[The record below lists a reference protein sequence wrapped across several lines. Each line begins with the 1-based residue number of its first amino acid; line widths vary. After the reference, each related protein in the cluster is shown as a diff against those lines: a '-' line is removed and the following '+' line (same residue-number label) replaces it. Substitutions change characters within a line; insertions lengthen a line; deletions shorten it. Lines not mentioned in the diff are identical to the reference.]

1 MSRTSEYLIELDI
14 DRQDKARQK
23 LKQMER
29 GFKAIS
35 DAAKQAGNGLNFQE
49 NFEQME
55 AQANALT
62 AQIMGIAHNS
72 KGEFSD
78 AFATY
83 QKNASKTLAV
93 LQDQADKLTFSLSEE
108 GKAYR
113 EQIKALREKTDLTKD
128 EKKELS
134 DLSKLVIDLSD
145 EEISAA
151 LQRNKLMRVNLKTAE
166 AQARY
171 ASALSGQIVKAP
183 LEEMGRMSE
192 KLLTGIGKVVA
203 HPVDSVK
210 KAMAAVAD
218 ESLPRLVT
226 VYQKITGLDRAF
238 QEQSSETPKTISE
251 QFQAAR
257 MRIAIQMDYMV
268 TIAKKKFKEITKN
281 ASISGIIEKSFQL
294 MGKGIGSTFKGI
306 GIAASKIFSF
316 VEKNGKR
323 AFDTFAKGASKAM
336 AKARTGLQTLYNATG
351 LIGGASRTIGS
362 VMGSASGAADKQ
374 VDREKQAAR
383 IKGSLSDDEKQKL
396 LQQVYIKTGADYGVI
411 VDAINAIQNT
421 FGQKVKPDELAQAA
435 AMEIQYPGTASTFL
449 SSTEGESNM
458 DKFKMYANRLKA
470 IQGATG
476 ASTEQIQASTKF
488 VSQYANHDTG
498 ASVSQLQAVYLAM
511 QNQGVFNSEEEL
523 QTAFKRFVS
532 QQAKSGMSPVEF
544 AKQFDWSAYAK
555 GADGQTRASNALTT
569 MDWGALNKAA
579 TTTDTEIPKDS
590 SAKSMAEKM
599 RELEEKKNEMMMKL
613 IPVIMP
619 VVEELSKLLNSSEG
633 QAIIDGLV
641 GIFKTVLPLLEPI
654 FKVLKVVL
662 DFTNDYLLRPL
673 EKAIRAIM
681 DWFGDDEE
689 NEKPELANGGIASM
703 PSICGERGP
712 EAIIPLDFSRA
723 ARATNIATNIS
734 QTFHMTGN
742 QTTAL
747 SLAQAVRS
755 RDFSRAMTDNLFI
768 TNRCGGF

>member
-1 MSRTSEYLIELDI
+1 MSRTSEYLIELEI
-14 DRQDKARQK
+14 DKQDKARQK
-23 LKQMER
+23 IKQMER

-35 DAAKQAGNGLNFQE
+35 DAAKQAGNGMNFQE
-49 NFEQME
+49 NFDQME

-62 AQIMGIAHNS
+62 AQIMAIAHDS
-72 KGEFSD
+72 KGEFSE
-78 AFATY
+78 AFETY
-83 QKNASKTLAV
+83 QKYASKTLTA
-93 LQDQADKLTFSLSEE
+93 LQDQSDNLTFSLSEE

-113 EQIKALREKTDLTKD
+113 EQIKALREKADLTKD

-145 EEISAA
+145 EEINAA
-151 LQRNKLMRVNLKTAE
+151 IQRNKLMRVNLKAAE
-166 AQARY
+166 AQAKY
-171 ASALSGQIVKAP
+171 ASAVSGDLAKASFNKIGQIAEKT
-183 LEEMGRMSE
+183 LSTMG
-192 KLLTGIGKVVA
+192 KLLTQPIITIRDGTNA
-203 HPVDSVK
+203 
-210 KAMAAVAD
+210 
-218 ESLPRLVT
+218 
-226 VYQKITGLDRAF
+226 ITGSSFAQKLSPMMNTLGRLPEIA
-238 QEQSSETPKTISE
+238 QEWPEK
-251 QFQAAR
+251 FKNAR
-257 MRIAIQMDYMV
+257 LKYQMQMGLMAI
-268 TIAKKKFKEITKN
+268 IAKKKFAEIKKN
-281 ASISGIIEKSFQL
+281 ASISGIIQKSFEL
-294 MGKGIGSTFKGI
+294 MGKGVGATFKGI
-306 GIAASKIFSF
+306 GTAASKIFSF

-323 AFDTFAKGASKAM
+323 AFDTFAKGAGKAM

-351 LIGGASRTIGS
+351 LIGGGFSAINGIGGAISGGLSS
-362 VMGSASGAADKQ
+362 VSSASDKQ

-458 DKFKMYANRLKA
+458 DMFKMYANRLKA

-488 VSQYANHDTG
+488 VSQYANQDTG

-532 QQAKSGMSPVEF
+532 QQAKSGVSPVEF
-544 AKQFDWSAYAK
+544 AKQFDWAAYAK

-590 SAKSMAEKM
+590 EAKSMAEKM

-662 DFTNDYLLRPL
+662 DFANDYLLRPL

-681 DWFGDDEE
+681 DWLGDDEE
-689 NEKPELANGGIASM
+689 NAKPELANGGIASM

>member
-1 MSRTSEYLIELDI
+1 MSRTSEYTLDLVVK
-14 DRQDKARQK
+14 D
-23 LKQMER
+23 
-29 GFKAIS
+29 
-35 DAAKQAGNGLNFQE
+35 
-49 NFEQME
+49 
-55 AQANALT
+55 
-62 AQIMGIAHNS
+62 
-72 KGEFSD
+72 
-78 AFATY
+78 
-83 QKNASKTLAV
+83 
-93 LQDQADKLTFSLSEE
+93 DQARKALNEIAEGFDAIGKKAKESIKSEDVDS
-108 GKAYR
+108 
-113 EQIKALREKTDLTKD
+113 QIKAIAAKSDAMIAKVRDMAVSSPVDFDVYFKTFAGGAKKAIGELEKQYASLVPTLKVVEALEAKRSQIEAEKEKATKLREQCRLEREIQAINEQLDVPKRKNIRSLIQQNRQIRANLETAKRSSQADLIATK
-128 EKKELS
+128 KKE
-134 DLSKLVIDLSD
+134 
-145 EEISAA
+145 A
-151 LQRNKLMRVNLKTAE
+151 LEKQAQLRDRVNE
-166 AQARY
+166 IR
-171 ASALSGQIVKAP
+171 
-183 LEEMGRMSE
+183 
-192 KLLTGIGKVVA
+192 
-203 HPVDSVK
+203 
-210 KAMAAVAD
+210 
-218 ESLPRLVT
+218 
-226 VYQKITGLDRAF
+226 
-238 QEQSSETPKTISE
+238 
-251 QFQAAR
+251 
-257 MRIAIQMDYMV
+257 
-268 TIAKKKFKEITKN
+268 AKKKHLFDQTELKAAHQKLTEQEKLVKAIKQAEKSNLANVKAVQAQAKAVNEVIIRTTALQKVWN
-281 ASISGIIEKSFQL
+281 GIKLTGKLVNSGIQNTYNITG
-294 MGKGIGSTFKGI
+294 MVG
-306 GIAASKIFSF
+306 
-316 VEKNGKR
+316 
-323 AFDTFAKGASKAM
+323 GA
-336 AKARTGLQTLYNATG
+336 ARTAIGAGNAAFG
-351 LIGGASRTIGS
+351 MVSGAISS
-362 VMGSASGAADKQ
+362 VSGAADKQ

-421 FGQKVKPDELAQAA
+421 FGQKVKSDELAQAA

-532 QQAKSGMSPVEF
+532 QQAKSGVSPVEF
-544 AKQFDWSAYAK
+544 AQQFDWSAYAK

-579 TTTDTEIPKDS
+579 TTTDTEISKDS
-590 SAKSMAEKM
+590 EAKSMAEKM

-633 QAIIDGLV
+633 QAIIDGLI

-662 DFTNDYLLRPL
+662 DFANDYLLRPL

-681 DWFGDDEE
+681 DWLGDDEE

-734 QTFHMTGN
+734 QTFQMTGN

>member
-1 MSRTSEYLIELDI
+1 MSRTSEYLIELEI
-14 DRQDKARQK
+14 DKQDKARQK

-29 GFKAIS
+29 GFRAIS

-62 AQIMGIAHNS
+62 AQIMAIAHDS
-72 KGEFSD
+72 KGEFSE

-83 QKNASKTLAV
+83 QKYASKTLTA
-93 LQDQADKLTFSLSEE
+93 LQDQSDKLTFSLSEE

-113 EQIKALREKTDLTKD
+113 EQIKALREKAELTKD

-145 EEISAA
+145 EEINAA
-151 LQRNKLMRVNLKTAE
+151 IQRNKLMRVNLKAAE
-166 AQARY
+166 AQAKY
-171 ASALSGQIVKAP
+171 ASAVSGDLAKASFNKIGQIAEKT
-183 LEEMGRMSE
+183 LSTMG
-192 KLLTGIGKVVA
+192 KLLTQPIKTIRDG
-203 HPVDSVK
+203 
-210 KAMAAVAD
+210 AD
-218 ESLPRLVT
+218 A
-226 VYQKITGLDRAF
+226 ITGSSFAQKLSPMMNTLGRLPEIA
-238 QEQSSETPKTISE
+238 QEWPEK
-251 QFQAAR
+251 FKNAR
-257 MRIAIQMDYMV
+257 LKYQMQMGLMAI
-268 TIAKKKFKEITKN
+268 IAKKKFAEIKKN
-281 ASISGIIEKSFQL
+281 ASISGIIQKSFEL
-294 MGKGIGSTFKGI
+294 MGKGVGATFKGI
-306 GIAASKIFSF
+306 GTAASKIFSF

-323 AFDTFAKGASKAM
+323 AFDTFAKGAGKAM

-351 LIGGASRTIGS
+351 LIGGGIRAVKGIG
-362 VMGSASGAADKQ
+362 GAISGGLNSISSAADKQ

-532 QQAKSGMSPVEF
+532 QQAKSGLSPVEF
-544 AKQFDWSAYAK
+544 AKQFDWAAYAK

-590 SAKSMAEKM
+590 EAKSMAEKM

-613 IPVIMP
+613 IPFIMP

-633 QAIIDGLV
+633 QAIINGLV
-641 GIFKTVLPLLEPI
+641 GIFKTVVPLLEPI

-662 DFTNDYLLRPL
+662 DFANDYLLRPL

-681 DWFGDDEE
+681 DWLGDDEE

-755 RDFSRAMTDNLFI
+755 RDFSRAMTDNLFL

>member
-1 MSRTSEYLIELDI
+1 M
-14 DRQDKARQK
+14 
-23 LKQMER
+23 
-29 GFKAIS
+29 
-35 DAAKQAGNGLNFQE
+35 
-49 NFEQME
+49 
-55 AQANALT
+55 
-62 AQIMGIAHNS
+62 
-72 KGEFSD
+72 
-78 AFATY
+78 
-83 QKNASKTLAV
+83 
-93 LQDQADKLTFSLSEE
+93 
-108 GKAYR
+108 
-113 EQIKALREKTDLTKD
+113 
-128 EKKELS
+128 
-134 DLSKLVIDLSD
+134 
-145 EEISAA
+145 
-151 LQRNKLMRVNLKTAE
+151 
-166 AQARY
+166 
-171 ASALSGQIVKAP
+171 
-183 LEEMGRMSE
+183 
-192 KLLTGIGKVVA
+192 
-203 HPVDSVK
+203 
-210 KAMAAVAD
+210 
-218 ESLPRLVT
+218 
-226 VYQKITGLDRAF
+226 
-238 QEQSSETPKTISE
+238 
-251 QFQAAR
+251 
-257 MRIAIQMDYMV
+257 
-268 TIAKKKFKEITKN
+268 
-281 ASISGIIEKSFQL
+281 
-294 MGKGIGSTFKGI
+294 
-306 GIAASKIFSF
+306 
-316 VEKNGKR
+316 
-323 AFDTFAKGASKAM
+323 
-336 AKARTGLQTLYNATG
+336 
-351 LIGGASRTIGS
+351 
-362 VMGSASGAADKQ
+362 
-374 VDREKQAAR
+374 
-383 IKGSLSDDEKQKL
+383 
-396 LQQVYIKTGADYGVI
+396 
-411 VDAINAIQNT
+411 DAINAIQNT

>member
-1 MSRTSEYLIELDI
+1 MSRTSEYLIELEI
-14 DRQDKARQK
+14 DKQDKARQK

-29 GFKAIS
+29 GFRAIS
-35 DAAKQAGNGLNFQE
+35 DAAKQAGNGMNFQE
-49 NFEQME
+49 NFDQME

-62 AQIMGIAHNS
+62 AQIMAIAHDS
-72 KGEFSD
+72 KGEFSE
-78 AFATY
+78 AFETY
-83 QKNASKTLAV
+83 QKYASKTLTA
-93 LQDQADKLTFSLSEE
+93 LQDQSDKLTFSLSEE

-113 EQIKALREKTDLTKD
+113 EQIKALREKADLTKD

-145 EEISAA
+145 EEINAA
-151 LQRNKLMRVNLKTAE
+151 IQRNKLMRVNLKAAE
-166 AQARY
+166 AQAKY
-171 ASALSGQIVKAP
+171 DSALSENLAQKSFEKIGMVAEKTLIT
-183 LEEMGRMSE
+183 MGD
-192 KLLTGIGKVVA
+192 LIA
-203 HPVDSVK
+203 HPIETLRKGADAITGSSFAQNLTPLVDTLGRLPEIAEEWPEKFKDAKVKYTLMIAFTREALK
-210 KAMAAVAD
+210 KA
-218 ESLPRLVT
+218 SLTDIV
-226 VYQKITGLDRAF
+226 Q
-238 QEQSSETPKTISE
+238 
-251 QFQAAR
+251 
-257 MRIAIQMDYMV
+257 
-268 TIAKKKFKEITKN
+268 
-281 ASISGIIEKSFQL
+281 KSFQIA
-294 MGKGIGSTFKGI
+294 GKGIGTTFKSI
-306 GIAASKIFSF
+306 GAVASKTFLF

-323 AFDTFAKGASKAM
+323 AFDTFAKGAGKAM

-351 LIGGASRTIGS
+351 LIGGGIRAVKGIGGAISGGLSS
-362 VMGSASGAADKQ
+362 VSSAADKQ

-458 DKFKMYANRLKA
+458 DMFKMYANRLKA

-488 VSQYANHDTG
+488 VSQYANQDTG

-532 QQAKSGMSPVEF
+532 QQAKSGVSPVEF
-544 AKQFDWSAYAK
+544 AKQFDWAAYAK

-590 SAKSMAEKM
+590 EAKSMAEKM

-641 GIFKTVLPLLEPI
+641 GVVKTVLPLLEPI

-662 DFTNDYLLRPL
+662 DFANDYLLRPL

-681 DWFGDDEE
+681 DWLGDDEE

-755 RDFSRAMTDNLFI
+755 RDFTRAMTDNLFI